1 MSGPKVS
8 SDLIS
13 CVKTATKGCHI
24 CLWYPTEEAPS
35 VGGDWIVDY
44 DEIEEG
50 EGGPDFAIDPE
61 DNLLTVRNVTSE
73 PRTYYLSLQKGRLL
87 TEDGD
92 ALETDAAAELKTFPL
107 VGKGPFL
114 CTQAAGGS
122 LTHFAHAGTNYAL
135 DFRCEAGTPV
145 RSVCDGRV
153 IDVRAANTCGGIDVD
168 NLYKWNS
175 ITIQSLKDS
184 ICFDYVH
191 LSADGMTVQ
200 SQ

>member
-92 ALETDAAAELKTFPL
+92 ALETGESRDDSGLHADT
-107 VGKGPFL
+107 
-114 CTQAAGGS
+114 TTIIS
-122 LTHFAHAGTNYAL
+122 LIPPMKL
-135 DFRCEAGTPV
+135 
-145 RSVCDGRV
+145 
-153 IDVRAANTCGGIDVD
+153 IDVGYISCDDIR
-168 NLYKWNS
+168 
-175 ITIQSLKDS
+175 
-184 ICFDYVH
+184 
-191 LSADGMTVQ
+191 
-200 SQ
+200 

>member
-1 MSGPKVS
+1 DIVIHSDIQVFKSRTEGAHGP
-8 SDLIS
+8 
-13 CVKTATKGCHI
+13 
-24 CLWYPTEEAPS
+24 
-35 VGGDWIVDY
+35 
-44 DEIEEG
+44 
-50 EGGPDFAIDPE
+50 
-61 DNLLTVRNVTSE
+61 
-73 PRTYYLSLQKGRLL
+73 
-87 TEDGD
+87 
-92 ALETDAAAELKTFPL
+92 DAAAELKTFPL

-168 NLYKWNS
+168 SLYKWNS

-191 LSADGMTVQ
+191 LSADGMTVKVNDLVTEGQ
-200 SQ
+200 IIATSGDVGFTPEPHLHFQGLKSSAPDAPSVPLKFRFGSELAVTIEAGQYYPPPAAP

>member
-1 MSGPKVS
+1 
-8 SDLIS
+8 
-13 CVKTATKGCHI
+13 
-24 CLWYPTEEAPS
+24 
-35 VGGDWIVDY
+35 
-44 DEIEEG
+44 
-50 EGGPDFAIDPE
+50 
-61 DNLLTVRNVTSE
+61 
-73 PRTYYLSLQKGRLL
+73 
-87 TEDGD
+87 
-92 ALETDAAAELKTFPL
+92 AAAELKTFPL

-175 ITIQSLKDS
+175 ITIQSLKDRWYLFRLCRPWTVNS
-184 ICFDYVH
+184 HAPPAAKALLLGICFDYVH
-191 LSADGMTVQ
+191 LSADGMTVKVNDLVTEGQ
-200 SQ
+200 IIATSGDVGFTP